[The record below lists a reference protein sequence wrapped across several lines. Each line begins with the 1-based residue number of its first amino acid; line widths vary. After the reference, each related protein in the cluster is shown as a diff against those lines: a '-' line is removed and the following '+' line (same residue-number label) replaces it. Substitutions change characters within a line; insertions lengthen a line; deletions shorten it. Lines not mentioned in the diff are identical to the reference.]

1 MIMDTPDK
9 PNWFTRL
16 IRWTEENKIIRK
28 MCVLWVVW
36 LITVVVL
43 NTTDPVVLKDVNS
56 AVASIVIAV
65 IGMFSIVLNA
75 LIKGDSEG

>member
-1 MIMDTPDK
+1 MNAPDK
-9 PNWFTRL
+9 PNVITRFVK
-16 IRWTEENKIIRK
+16 WAEENKIIRK

-36 LITVVVL
+36 FITTVVL

-56 AVASIVIAV
+56 AVATIVVAV
-65 IGMFSIVLNA
+65 IGLFSIVLNA

>member
-1 MIMDTPDK
+1 MKHSDNL
-9 PNWFTRL
+9 NWFTRF
-16 IRWTEENKIIRK
+16 IKWAEENKIIRK

-43 NTTDPVVLKDVNS
+43 NTTDPLVLKDVNG
-56 AVASIVIAV
+56 AVSSIVIAV

-75 LIKGDSEG
+75 LIKGDNEG

>member
-1 MIMDTPDK
+1 MDTPDK
-9 PNWFTRL
+9 PNVITRFVK
-16 IRWTEENKIIRK
+16 WAEENKIIRK
-28 MCVLWVVW
+28 MCVLWVAW
-36 LITVVVL
+36 LITIVVL

>member
-1 MIMDTPDK
+1 MKHSDNL
-9 PNWFTRL
+9 NWFTRF
-16 IRWTEENKIIRK
+16 IKWAEENKIIRK

-43 NTTDPVVLKDVNS
+43 NTTDPLVLKDVNG
-56 AVASIVIAV
+56 AVSSIVIAV

>member
-1 MIMDTPDK
+1 MIMNTPDK
-9 PNWFTRL
+9 PNVITRFVK
-16 IRWTEENKIIRK
+16 WAEENKIIRK

-36 LITVVVL
+36 LITIVVL

>member
-1 MIMDTPDK
+1 MNTPDK
-9 PNWFTRL
+9 PNVITRFVK
-16 IRWTEENKIIRK
+16 WAEENKIIRK

-36 LITVVVL
+36 LITIVVL

>member
-1 MIMDTPDK
+1 MNTPDE
-9 PNWFTRL
+9 PNVITRFVK
-16 IRWTEENKIIRK
+16 WAEENKIIRK

-36 LITVVVL
+36 LITIVVL

>member
-1 MIMDTPDK
+1 MNTPDK
-9 PNWFTRL
+9 QNVITRFVK
-16 IRWTEENKIIRK
+16 WAEENKIIRK

-36 LITVVVL
+36 LITIVVL
-43 NTTDPVVLKDVNS
+43 NTTDPVVIKDVNS